1 MNLTLQYSIVG
12 VIVIAAI
19 IWIVASIVKMREKK
33 NSGCYGCS
41 MHDICSKKQITEHSA
56 GCDKDYSRDL

>member
-12 VIVIAAI
+12 IIVIAAI
-19 IWIVASIVKMREKK
+19 IWIISIIVKMRKKK

-41 MHDICSKKQITEHSA
+41 MHDICNKKHNTEHYA